1 MRNWQKIIQN
11 FQKKKKTILRQKL
24 KLFYVPTEQQY
35 YIYYFKGYSFII
47 YKVENISPLNILVAD
62 YIGVPNTNDREIIKV
77 VEEFAKEEFKK
88 LDNGY

>member
-1 MRNWQKIIQN
+1 MSLLSSNIISI
-11 FQKKKKTILRQKL
+11 ILKDI
-24 KLFYVPTEQQY
+24 V
-35 YIYYFKGYSFII
+35 FII